1 MNWMWLRAALIRALR
16 TICQTAA
23 SMIVVG
29 QPLLDMD
36 WKTILAVSLT
46 AGAASILT
54 SLAGLPE
61 VPEASSD
68 GE

>member
-1 MNWMWLRAALIRALR
+1 MDINWKWFRAALIRSAR

-29 QPLLDMD
+29 QPVFNMD
-36 WKTILAVSLT
+36 WKTIAAVSFT
-46 AGAASILT
+46 AGVASILT

-61 VPEASSD
+61 VPED